1 MTPIKLIDS
10 NYVGEEALVVIREL
24 ISEKINFL
32 DRKMFSNAERG
43 LPFEH
48 FKTRRDELN
57 RIREELEVTALFS
70 ENEAYHISCEIV
82 FNKVGEEK
90 TIA

>member
-10 NYVGEEALVVIREL
+10 NYSGEEALVVIHEL

-57 RIREELEVTALFS
+57 RIREGLKAVTPF
-70 ENEAYHISCEIV
+70 NEDESYNISCEIV
-82 FNKVGEEK
+82 VNKVAEKK

>member
-10 NYVGEEALVVIREL
+10 NYCGEEAIAVIHEL
-24 ISEKINFL
+24 ISEKISFL

-48 FKTRRDELN
+48 FRIRRDELN
-57 RIREELEVTALFS
+57 RIREGLKIVAPFS
-70 ENEAYHISCEIV
+70 EDETYNISCEIV
-82 FNKVGEEK
+82 FSKVGEKK